1 MTDTEEATLVAALEC
16 ALSVAAMARSVDHGL
31 LFQILALRDA
41 PDSAPKEF
49 RELLSVVQAT
59 PGLEV
64 FDHAYVGAIGH
75 RARVNSRFLV
85 QWLISRGQQVGS
97 KQAVNDV
104 ARYLDSE
111 TIEVTAILAI
121 DGFTVERSI
130 ELGEYDL
137 VAWDSVVMTDTK
149 WHVAARELFGGE
161 TPTAAVIQ
169 RLEVR
174 RVHVRP
180 WDSPGPNVPLPIEPA
195 LDVLRCVTAVAGT
208 GFRLL
213 HYWLEPEER
222 VPWPVN
228 CSTFGVDSTTHPW
241 PTDLREAVVSQLLES
256 VSHLRKLDES
266 NRLRLRVPLDRL
278 NRSYLAGMRNV
289 DKAIELGI
297 ALESLYAPAK
307 LSDGI
312 AFAVR
317 TRAARFLGGSPDER
331 RRTARTLRDV
341 YDLRSRAVHA
351 GRFDAVEAS
360 KKWRDEAL
368 VVQVLEEGQRVVGQS
383 LVKVIQEGAPNWEE
397 FDIGDAEPTS
407 ASVGAV

>member
-1 MTDTEEATLVAALEC
+1 
-16 ALSVAAMARSVDHGL
+16 
-31 LFQILALRDA
+31 
-41 PDSAPKEF
+41 
-49 RELLSVVQAT
+49 
-59 PGLEV
+59 
-64 FDHAYVGAIGH
+64 
-75 RARVNSRFLV
+75 
-85 QWLISRGQQVGS
+85 
-97 KQAVNDV
+97 
-104 ARYLDSE
+104 
-111 TIEVTAILAI
+111 
-121 DGFTVERSI
+121 
-130 ELGEYDL
+130 
-137 VAWDSVVMTDTK
+137 
-149 WHVAARELFGGE
+149 
-161 TPTAAVIQ
+161 
-169 RLEVR
+169 
-174 RVHVRP
+174 
-180 WDSPGPNVPLPIEPA
+180 
-195 LDVLRCVTAVAGT
+195 
-208 GFRLL
+208 
-213 HYWLEPEER
+213 
-222 VPWPVN
+222 
-228 CSTFGVDSTTHPW
+228 
-241 PTDLREAVVSQLLES
+241 
-256 VSHLRKLDES
+256 
-266 NRLRLRVPLDRL
+266 
-278 NRSYLAGMRNV
+278 MRNV